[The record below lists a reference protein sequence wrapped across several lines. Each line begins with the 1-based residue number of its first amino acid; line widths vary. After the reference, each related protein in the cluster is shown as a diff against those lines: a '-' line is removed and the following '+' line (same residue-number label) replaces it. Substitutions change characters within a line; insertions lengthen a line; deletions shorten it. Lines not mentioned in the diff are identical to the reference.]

1 MKLIVRAAD
10 YAMTDS
16 ITDRLS
22 ESDPRWYPD
31 RCRIDDQQCRTRSA
45 RCPRSPE
52 ISACLHWSGLEFSFR
67 NPRVRSPLDSKSC

>member
-16 ITDRLS
+16 ITDGCLKAIRDGILTDVGLMTNNA
-22 ESDPRWYPD
+22 EHAQRAV
-31 RCRIDDQQCRTRSA
+31 REV
-45 RCPRSPE
+45 PE

-67 NPRVRSPLDSKSC
+67 NPRVPIPA